1 MTLRA
6 LALCHFIAFMWQNS
20 NPPSY
25 FDEHEYSF
33 YPCLALKAAEK
44 VPWDGRLI
52 NNHPTTQSNLGSAHR
67 LCDAALHIPI
77 LKFLCSSQISKLS
90 LLKLSLYFQ
99 HLTHLLLYREIS
111 SHQAGTQRHSAH
123 PPISKYTTSCTS
135 LIFSFFSQPPSPLQ
149 CNSTPTSMWTPSLS
163 TFSGTP
169 YNNNLVYPLDSQ
181 PFPAKLDSF
190 PNGFLKLSVISH

>member
-20 NPPSY
+20 NPTSY
-25 FDEHEYSF
+25 FDEYEYSF

-99 HLTHLLLYREIS
+99 HSTHLLLYREIS
-111 SHQAGTQRHSAH
+111 SHQAGTR
-123 PPISKYTTSCTS
+123 
-135 LIFSFFSQPPSPLQ
+135 LILPVVNTQPAAPASFFH
-149 CNSTPTSMWTPSLS
+149 
-163 TFSGTP
+163 
-169 YNNNLVYPLDSQ
+169 
-181 PFPAKLDSF
+181 SF
-190 PNGFLKLSVISH
+190 PSHLPRSNVIPLPPLCGPHPCPRSQELRIIIIWFIL